1 MKKYFMLMSVAA
13 AGLLTG
19 GCVRTSTLEWMPA
32 APGEVSSS
40 GKEVAY
46 HLKARNCGL
55 YLFNFIPIWSGKVSR
70 PNRKDY
76 ALWEDR
82 VNEWDMRRLLDREL
96 KRLGA
101 THVEDV
107 RMNYY
112 STGAWTLWIFWKKSM
127 TASADAIKKAPEAK
141 KTATK

>member
-1 MKKYFMLMSVAA
+1 MKKYLLLMTFAVAV
-13 AGLLTG
+13 LLTG
-19 GCVRTSTLEWMPA
+19 GCVRTSTLEWIPA
-32 APGEVSSS
+32 QVGDVSSS

-76 ALWEDR
+76 ELWEDM

-101 THVEDV
+101 SHVEDV
-107 RMNYY
+107 KMSSY
-112 STGAWTLWIFWKKSM
+112 SSGAWTLWIFWKKSM
-127 TASADAIKKAPEAK
+127 TASAVAIKKASEPK
-141 KTATK
+141 KTETK